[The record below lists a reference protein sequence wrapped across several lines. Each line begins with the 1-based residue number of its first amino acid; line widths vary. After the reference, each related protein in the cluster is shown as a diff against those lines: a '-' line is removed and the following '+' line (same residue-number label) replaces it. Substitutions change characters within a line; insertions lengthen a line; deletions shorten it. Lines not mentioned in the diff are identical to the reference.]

1 MHNDHKIYSGIVL
14 FGLVST
20 FAENR
25 HRWAAIARS
34 LAADFAYRCMSAMR
48 ALSPYLFAVAVVLLQ
63 NPAVHAATPPETFV
77 QQNIDKSYAI
87 LNDTA
92 LPAKERGDQF
102 RALLLSMVDAKRVAL
117 FALGPYAHSASNSQI
132 DNFVGAF
139 SDYVAEVFQ
148 RDLDSNPGET
158 ITVTGSAARAPD
170 DVIVT
175 GKLLGSARANGAP
188 VNIAF
193 RVRKNAG
200 GGDAI
205 VDLQV
210 EGVSMALAQR
220 DDFSGYLQQHGGNV
234 ATLAAELENRARHLR
249 TRASVARMENPR

>member
-1 MHNDHKIYSGIVL
+1 MILD
-14 FGLVST
+14 T

-25 HRWAAIARS
+25 HYWATIARS

-48 ALSPYLFAVAVVLLQ
+48 TLSPYLFTIAFVLLQ
-63 NPAVHAATPPETFV
+63 SPTAHAAATSPETFV
-77 QQNIDKSYAI
+77 QQNIDKGYAI

-92 LPAKERGDQF
+92 LTPKERGDQF
-102 RALLLSMVDAKRVAL
+102 RALLLSIVDAKRVAL
-117 FALGPYAHSASNSQI
+117 FALGPYAHGASGSQI
-132 DNFVGAF
+132 NNFVGAF
-139 SDYVAEVFQ
+139 SDYVAEAFE

-158 ITVTGSAARAPD
+158 ITVTGSTARAPD

-175 GKLLGSARANGAP
+175 GKLLGVARAKGAP

-200 GGDAI
+200 GGEAI

-210 EGVSMALAQR
+210 EGVSMALVQR

-234 ATLAAELENRARHLR
+234 ATLAAELESRARHLR
-249 TRASVARMENPR
+249 TGSSVARMENPA